1 MRFLRSLTFPVLFL
15 LLNSLCA
22 CHYCS
27 FLINSCTWHFALL
40 ILFLFLIIILVP
52 WLQFLFF
59 SADYPRFLS
68 VSTWPSFLNWWS
80 TDVFRFH
87 NSHQL
92 YILWETW
99 IFFCFFLFLYD
110 SHMVLVIEVQNFH
123 LSFPSCHILSLAKL
137 CSAFWKVILH
147 FLFPLT
153 ECSLHYFFFHA
164 HLVFGPFPP
173 CTAESILCFAIRAVF
188 KSGNLIV
195 IFSCWIRILISLY

>member
-1 MRFLRSLTFPVLFL
+1 MRSLRSLTFPVWFL

-27 FLINSCTWHFALL
+27 FFINSCTWHFALL

-59 SADYPRFLS
+59 SADYPRFLT

-80 TDVFRFH
+80 IDIFRFH

-92 YILWETW
+92 HILWETW

-110 SHMVLVIEVQNFH
+110 SPMSLVIEVQNFH
-123 LSFPSCHILSLAKL
+123 SSFPSCHILSLAKL
-137 CSAFWKVILH
+137 
-147 FLFPLT
+147 FLLSGRSSFT
-153 ECSLHYFFFHA
+153 FCSLWLSAAFIT
-164 HLVFGPFPP
+164 FPP
-173 CTAESILCFAIRAVF
+173 CTAVYPVLCH
-188 KSGNLIV
+188 
-195 IFSCWIRILISLY
+195 